1 MVFTF
6 TMREM
11 KAEGPDYCRA
21 SNFVLGN
28 GADERGVLHLPLTD
42 HRGNIAVAAGGWR
55 ECRRHFA
62 AQQPRMTSLPGLH
75 RREDGR
81 GGGCWG

>member
-1 MVFTF
+1 
-6 TMREM
+6 MREM

-42 HRGNIAVAAGGWR
+42 HRGNIAVVAGG
-55 ECRRHFA
+55 
-62 AQQPRMTSLPGLH
+62 
-75 RREDGR
+75 
-81 GGGCWG
+81 GGVERVPASFRSTTTADDVSSRSP